1 MVVAIGGWTALQ
13 VTSGEVGGLGGLAM
27 AAAAGLTVY
36 GASLA
41 AAFRAGLWRTAR
53 PQTASVAAKA

>member
-1 MVVAIGGWTALQ
+1 
-13 VTSGEVGGLGGLAM
+13 M